1 LDKIILK
8 ILNLNELEEQ
18 HKIIYKDQVF
28 KDVGMVLSNSIDPPD
43 SESIE
48 IAISILLKNGAI
60 TEFEGSRFKMTKVG

>member
-1 LDKIILK
+1 MDKIILK

>member
-1 LDKIILK
+1 
-8 ILNLNELEEQ
+8 LNELEEQ